1 MPPNNT
7 SNNTSNDTPNHTS
20 SQTARPKTPIRT
32 RIRENFRVWGE
43 MCTRYRWPIVGLCLL
58 LTLGLASALPR
69 IVFENNT
76 SEYLREDD
84 PEYIRYNEFR
94 AQFGLDD
101 HIMIAIQPPEIFDL
115 AFLEKL
121 RAFHEAL
128 ENELPHVAEV
138 TSLINARETRGEGDT
153 LIVEDLL
160 EKWPTSDADLAALRA
175 KVFAN
180 PLYVDQL
187 ISHDGSITTVI
198 IRPATYSSVGA
209 EEGALDSFDD
219 NSTVNAADAAFLSSG
234 EKREIVKALDALLPR
249 FQSEDFRTYVAA
261 GAVTGARITD
271 MLMREVKK
279 YSLFSTLAI
288 AAILI
293 FLFRRVW
300 GLILPFVVVACSITS
315 TLGIMVLLGIPFSMS
330 LQMVPLFVMCVG
342 VCASVHVLVLV
353 FQKLDQGVPKPEA
366 ITYAFHHAG
375 LAISMTSLTTVAGMA
390 SFLTAEIRPL
400 QQLGIVAPIGVIMAF
415 IFTMSLLPAL
425 IAILPI
431 RARTHR
437 SSSDPSSV
445 PPGLLAR
452 GLIATGGGAA
462 AHPWITLGLAL
473 VICGL
478 SWIGI
483 SKIYFAQDPM
493 RWFPKDHEI
502 RVATDLLDEKIRGTA
517 TIEVIVDTGKENGLH
532 DPSVLGRMEEAMRW
546 AKGVVQKPLFVGK
559 SVAVTDIV
567 KETNQALH
575 GNDPSYYAIPQTRD
589 LIAQELLLFENS
601 GSDDLE
607 QFVDSQFRFGRITL
621 RIPFAD
627 GMLYPPF
634 LTELRE
640 GFTKI
645 FGPGLPFAM
654 TGIAPLSARIN
665 VTMVTSMAYSYL
677 VALALITPMMIFLV
691 GNWRLGLISML
702 PNLFPIAVVLGVMGW
717 LDIPLDPSN
726 IIIGSVLIGLAVDDT
741 IHFMQTF
748 QQYHLETGDTVLSVR
763 NTLTTTGSAMLF
775 TSIVLTTGFA
785 IMGAVATMHN
795 TIDFGFLTAFGITTA
810 FLADII
816 IAPAL
821 MAVFV
826 PNEVRAAKPAR
837 GPLRQTLAT
846 QRVLVTGAFGN
857 IGRHTVGA
865 LLEEGYAV
873 SCFDAPT
880 PANKRTAR
888 RFANT
893 CTLHW
898 GDIRK
903 PEDLPPALRN
913 VDTVVHLAG
922 IIPPRSELAP
932 ELAQSVNVEGT
943 RNVIHAMQSQGSCKR
958 LIFSSSIA
966 VHGNQQDREPP
977 LRVCAPYAPFDH
989 YSRHKVECEHA
1000 ILGSGLDWTILRLAA
1015 CPTIDGSGSIDSAAT
1030 MFEMGANARIEFCH
1044 PADVG
1049 LAIANAVGQ
1058 KETIG
1063 KIFFIGGGERC
1074 QMRGYEFVSRC
1085 LDTMGLGPLPE
1096 SAFNPSREFYGD
1108 WVDTAESQAMLT
1120 YQRHQFEHS
1129 LAELRKDLG
1138 PKRFLAKLFAPAIR
1152 RQLLRHSPYYSASR
1166 DR

>member
-1 MPPNNT
+1 
-7 SNNTSNDTPNHTS
+7 
-20 SQTARPKTPIRT
+20 
-32 RIRENFRVWGE
+32 
-43 MCTRYRWPIVGLCLL
+43 MCTRYRWLIVGLCLL

-76 SEYLREDD
+76 SEYLREND
-84 PEYIRYNEFR
+84 PAYIRYNEFR

-101 HIMIAIQPPEIFDL
+101 HIMIAIEPPEIFDL

-160 EKWPTSDADLAALRA
+160 EKWPTNDADLAALRA

-187 ISHDGSITTVI
+187 ISHDGSVTTVI
-198 IRPATYSSVGA
+198 IRPATYSSVGMKA
-209 EEGALDSFDD
+209 DELDRFDD
-219 NSTVNAADAAFLSSG
+219 DSTVNAADAAFLSSA

-249 FQSEDFRTYVAA
+249 FQSDNFRIYVAA

-288 AAILI
+288 ATLLIL
-293 FLFRRVW
+293 LFRRVW
-300 GLILPFVVVACSITS
+300 GLILPFIVVACALTC

-353 FQKLDQGVPKPEA
+353 FQKLDEGAPKPEA
-366 ITYAFHHAG
+366 ITYAFHHSG
-375 LAISMTSLTTVAGMA
+375 LAIWMTSLTTGAGMA

-400 QQLGIVAPIGVIMAF
+400 QQLGIIAPIGVIMAF
-415 IFTMSLLPAL
+415 VFTMSLLPAL
-425 IAILPI
+425 IAILPVRPRI
-431 RARTHR
+431 RVR
-437 SSSDPSSV
+437 SGDPSTA
-445 PPGLLAR
+445 PPGLVAR
-452 GLIATGGGAA
+452 GLVATGGWAA
-462 AHPWITLGLAL
+462 AHPGITLGVAL

-483 SKIYFAQDPM
+483 SKVYFAQDPM

-517 TIEVIVDTGKENGLH
+517 TIEVLVDTGKENGLH
-532 DPSVLGRMEEAMRW
+532 DPFVLGRMEEAMRF
-546 AKGVVQKPLFVGK
+546 AKGVVQEPLFVGK
-559 SVAVTDIV
+559 SIAVTDIV

-575 GNDPSYYAIPQTRD
+575 GNDPSYYAIPKARD

-607 QFVDSQFRFGRITL
+607 QFVDSQFRIGRITL

-640 GFTKI
+640 GFSKI
-645 FGPGLPFAM
+645 FGAALPFTM

-677 VALALITPMMIFLV
+677 FALSVITPLMIFLV

-726 IIIGSVLIGLAVDDT
+726 IIIGSLLIGLAVDDT
-741 IHFMQTF
+741 IHFLQTF
-748 QQYHLETGDTVLSVR
+748 QQYHLETGETVLSVR
-763 NTLTTTGSAMLF
+763 NTLTTTGTALLF
-775 TSIVLTTGFA
+775 TSVVLVSGFC

-816 IAPAL
+816 ISPAL

-826 PNEVRAAKPAR
+826 PNEARAAKTTRVPGGQA
-837 GPLRQTLAT
+837 LTT

-857 IGRHTVGA
+857 IGRHTVEA
-865 LLEEGYAV
+865 LLDRGYAV

-888 RFANT
+888 RFANA

-898 GDIRK
+898 GDIRN
-903 PEDLPPALRN
+903 PDALPPALRD
-913 VDTVVHLAG
+913 VDAVVHLAG
-922 IIPPRSELAP
+922 IIPPNSESNPALA
-932 ELAQSVNVEGT
+932 ESVNVEGT
-943 RNVIHAMQSQGSCKR
+943 RNVTRAMRSGGRCKR

-977 LRVCAPYAPFDH
+977 LRVSAPYAPFDH
-989 YSRHKVECEHA
+989 YSRHKVECEQA
-1000 ILGSGLDWTILRLAA
+1000 IRGSGLDWTIMRLAA
-1015 CPTIDGSGSIDSAAT
+1015 CPTIDGSGGLDGAAT
-1030 MFEMGANARIEFCH
+1030 MFEMGAEARIEFCH

-1058 KETIG
+1058 EETIG
-1063 KIFFIGGGERC
+1063 KIFFLGGGERC

-1085 LDTMGLGPLPE
+1085 LDTVGVGPLPE

-1108 WVDTAESQAMLT
+1108 WVDTTESQALLT

-1129 LAELRKDLG
+1129 LAALRKDLG
-1138 PKRFLAKLFAPAIR
+1138 AKRYLAKLFAPAIR
-1152 RQLLRHSPYYSASR
+1152 RKLLQHSPYYSAGGKR
-1166 DR
+1166 